1 MVVILRHIFYI
12 RKWFSFPR
20 PRENIS
26 MDNFDHCQTL
36 MRFSNVSKHLL
47 CMLKG
52 EVDPSAPIRFKNSK
66 DIEVIFLSK
75 KTVCTC
81 VECFLVTR
89 GFRCKRI
96 HQVSCM
102 ARMLKDTNLTANNIS
117 QPQTSHR
124 WWNLDWL
131 IFKIMIRF
139 YLHIHTG
146 SFFCISC

>member
-20 PRENIS
+20 PRENFLWIIL
-26 MDNFDHCQTL
+26 TIA
-36 MRFSNVSKHLL
+36 KHSWGFRSSQNIV
-47 CMLKG
+47 CMLFKG
-52 EVDPSAPIRFKNSK
+52 WSRSIRFKNSN
-66 DIEVIFLSK
+66 DIGVIFLSK

-81 VECFLVTR
+81 TECFLVTR

-117 QPQTSHR
+117 QPQTSQR
-124 WWNLDWL
+124 WCNLDRH
-131 IFKIMIRF
+131 IFQIVIRF
-139 YLHIHTG
+139 VYIYRIEFLEK
-146 SFFCISC
+146 